1 MAEDITPALL
11 DKIQR
16 DFNLSLNQSAKVNS
30 VHSKLEKGTAT
41 YLDAQTYSIEVG
53 ELLAKAFKN
62 HLSSDALPEG
72 RMYFNIAERILNETL
87 GNNHQLISTVTKQ
100 VQETLNKQAGL
111 GLKSVDVP
119 VHQSKIKSLVNRIS
133 NEEVFDDIAWMLN
146 EPVVTFSQN
155 VVDDIIKANVEFHGK
170 SGMRPTITRTVHGHK
185 PCDWCRS
192 LAGTYHYPDV
202 PTDVYRR
209 HDRCKCSVIYDP
221 GEGKKQ
227 DVWTKNLITPEEKE
241 LLEQR
246 KTYGL

>member
-1 MAEDITPALL
+1 MAEDVTPALL

-30 VHSKLEKGTAT
+30 VQSKLTKGTAT
-41 YLDAQTYSIEVG
+41 YLDAQTYSIELG

-100 VQETLNKQAGL
+100 VQETLNKNAGL

-119 VHQSKIKSLVNRIS
+119 VYKSKIQSLVNRIA
-133 NEEVFDDIAWMLN
+133 NEENFDDIAWMLD

-155 VVDDIIKANVEFHGK
+155 VVDSILKANVEFQGK
-170 SGMRPTITRTVHGHK
+170 SGMRPTITRIVHGHK

-202 PTDVYRR
+202 PADVYKR
-209 HDRCKCSVIYDP
+209 HDRCKCSVTYDP
-221 GEGKKQ
+221 GEGKLQ
-227 DVWTKNLITPEEKE
+227 NVWTKDLITPEEKE
-241 LLEQR
+241 LIEQR

>member
-1 MAEDITPALL
+1 MVDDVTPALL

-16 DFNLSLNQSAKVNS
+16 EFNLSLNQSSKVAS
-30 VHSKLEKGTAT
+30 IQSKLIKGTAT
-41 YLDAQTYSIEVG
+41 YLDAQTYSIELG

-62 HLSSDALPEG
+62 NLSSEVLPEG

-87 GNNHQLISTVTKQ
+87 GNNHQLISNVTKQ
-100 VQETLNKQAGL
+100 VQELLNTQAGL

-119 VHQSKIKSLVNRIS
+119 VYQSKIKSLVNRIA
-133 NEEVFDDIAWMLN
+133 NEENFDDIAWMLE

-155 VVDDIIKANVEFHGK
+155 IVDEILKANVDFHGK
-170 SGMRPTITRTVHGHK
+170 SGMRPTIMRVVRGHK

-192 LAGTYHYPDV
+192 KAGIYRYPDV
-202 PTDVYRR
+202 PKDIYKR
-209 HDRCKCSVIYDP
+209 HDRCKCSVTYDP

-227 DVWTKNLITPEEKE
+227 NVWTKESITPEEKE
-241 LLEQR
+241 LIEQR